1 LRGAGPH
8 VDTRDSGD
16 YRGTV
21 GSRDALGRP
30 SPATLISVLAL
41 FVALAGTAYAL
52 ERGSVKSK
60 HIAADAVRAKHV
72 KANAITGPAVDE
84 ASLDAVPVAETLDG
98 LALAQVTGDGKQSA
112 TTAGTLSLTDCNIV
126 SDVTQ
131 NVTLTRPSR
140 ILVFASGLFDN
151 SSATAVNA
159 IVELRQ
165 ATTTVA
171 NSPSTPTPL
180 NSGGDARYAV
190 TALLRTGGGSE
201 EIAPG
206 TYTLRVVL
214 DSVPCAGGS
223 ASFGSESL
231 GHLVVGAR

>member
-1 LRGAGPH
+1 
-8 VDTRDSGD
+8 
-16 YRGTV
+16 V
-21 GSRDALGRP
+21 GLRDAITGREGRP
-30 SPATLISVLAL
+30 SPATLISLLAL

-72 KANAITGPAVDE
+72 QDNAVGGSAVDE
-84 ASLDAVPVAETLDG
+84 ASLDAVPDALALDG
-98 LALAQVTGDGKQSA
+98 LDLAEVTGDGKQSA
-112 TTAGTLSLTDCNIV
+112 TTTGTVALTDCNLI
-126 SDVTQ
+126 SDVNQ
-131 NVTLTRPSR
+131 SITLTRPAR
-140 ILVFASGLFDN
+140 ILVFASGMFDN
-151 SSATAVNA
+151 SAASAVDA

-165 ATTTVA
+165 STTTVA
-171 NSPSTPTPL
+171 NSPSTRTLL
-180 NSGGDARYAV
+180 NSDGEGRYAV

-201 EIAPG
+201 EIAAG
-206 TYTLRVVL
+206 TYTLRVEL